1 MTRAGSRSKSKKAKT
16 SERPAEPEA
25 RGPSGSRVA
34 EASEAA
40 AAVTPEERR
49 RIIAEAAYYRA
60 EQRRF
65 IGGDPLQD
73 WLEAEAEVAIR
84 LRDLDPQDGKPTSS

>member
-1 MTRAGSRSKSKKAKT
+1 MASAESRSKSKKAKT
-16 SERPAEPEA
+16 SGRSPRP
-25 RGPSGSRVA
+25 
-34 EASEAA
+34 AA
-40 AAVTPEERR
+40 AARTRSRAAAASEDGPISPEERH

-65 IGGDPLQD
+65 MGGDPLQD

-84 LRDLDPQDGKPTSS
+84 LRDLDPRAGKSASR